1 MLPGASAAPCGY
13 NTEKIQRPGLK
24 IPTLVIHGDS
34 DRMVDVSGG
43 RATAE
48 AVPHAELHIYKGLGH
63 GFPKALWEDMA
74 VLIAENVKRG
84 ISG

>member
-1 MLPGASAAPCGY
+1 MLPGASGAPCGY

-48 AVPHAELHIYKGLGH
+48 A
-63 GFPKALWEDMA
+63 FPMPA
-74 VLIAENVKRG
+74 G
-84 ISG
+84 

>member
-1 MLPGASAAPCGY
+1 MLPGASGDHCGY

-34 DRMVDVSGG
+34 DRMVDVGGG

-48 AVPHAELHIYKGLGH
+48 AFPHDGV
-63 GFPKALWEDMA
+63 M
-74 VLIAENVKRG
+74 AENVKRG
-84 ISG
+84 ISV